1 MKIICAMLLML
12 LCGCSSLIRPD
23 AVDHYQYEGKIVFVM
38 LNGTDSETTVPLK
51 FYKEILKDKKEGKDI
66 LSGKTILFEKELKM
80 EARESLI
87 IEL

>member
-1 MKIICAMLLML
+1 
-12 LCGCSSLIRPD
+12 
-23 AVDHYQYEGKIVFVM
+23 M
-38 LNGTDSETTVPLK
+38 LNGTDSETTVPIK
-51 FYKEILKDKKEGKDI
+51 FYKEIKKDKKQGKDI